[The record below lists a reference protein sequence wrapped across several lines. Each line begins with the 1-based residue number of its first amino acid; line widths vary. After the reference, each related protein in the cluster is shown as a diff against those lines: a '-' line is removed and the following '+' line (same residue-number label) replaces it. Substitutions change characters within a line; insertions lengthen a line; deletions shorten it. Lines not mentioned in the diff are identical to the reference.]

1 MIILCK
7 QIHAIKYFFTLIHI
21 NFTNNNLRVFMK
33 TTFKIIVISVII
45 GLFAFPVAAK
55 QPAINFYRNP
65 DQRGLHVFE
74 APKQDTVPFSGLSVR
89 IGGNFTQQYQS
100 LEHSSNANP
109 GMAGETDL
117 NKLYPLVPGFNLATA
132 NLNFDIQLEDGI
144 RVKLENYMSSR
155 HHSEFWVKGGYIQ
168 VDKLP
173 MFGSPD
179 WFTRMVTVKIGHFGV
194 NYGDQQFRRSDNGN
208 TFHNPFVGNT
218 IMDAFATE
226 IGGEVYVRPGDDFFV
241 MLGTSSGIINGD
253 VKEARNASGEIQK
266 KSLSMLAKVGYDK
279 QINEDLRVRLS
290 ASYYTNPGTTRNTL
304 YAGDRT
310 GSRYYMASEPEF
322 FRNFQAG
329 GAVTAST
336 AANRFTSGRLSPEF
350 THQVSSF
357 MINPFIK
364 FKGLELFGVI
374 EASSGKHNSLA
385 ETRQFNQL
393 SGEVV
398 YRFLKNE
405 QVFVGARY
413 NQVSGELPGANADVS
428 VDRIQ
433 IAAGWYTTKNLLVK
447 LEYVNQ
453 NFNDFDASDF
463 RHKGNFNGL
472 MIEAAIAF

>member
-1 MIILCK
+1 MKI
-7 QIHAIKYFFTLIHI
+7 TLR
-21 NFTNNNLRVFMK
+21 TLGL
-33 TTFKIIVISVII
+33 SV
-45 GLFAFPVAAK
+45 LFGIYMLPAFAA
-55 QPAINFYRNP
+55 QPAINFFRNP
-65 DQRGLHVFE
+65 DQSGLHIFE
-74 APKQDTVPFSGLSVR
+74 APKQDTVPFTGLNVR

-100 LEHSSNANP
+100 LEHSNKANP
-109 GMAGETDL
+109 SMAGDIDL

-226 IGGEVYVRPGDDFFV
+226 IGGEVYVRPSKDIFF
-241 MLGTSSGIINGD
+241 MLGTTNGLINGD
-253 VKEARNASGEIQK
+253 VKEARNAEGNIQK
-266 KSLSMLAKVGYDK
+266 KSLSLLAKAGYDK
-279 QINEDLRVRLS
+279 QISDDLRVRLS

-310 GSRYYMASEPEF
+310 GSRYYMAVEPEF
-322 FRNFQAG
+322 FRSAG
-329 GAVTAST
+329 VVTAAS

-350 THQVSSF
+350 THQVSSL
-357 MINPFIK
+357 MINPFVK

-374 EASSGKHNSLA
+374 ETSSGKQNSVA
-385 ETRQFNQL
+385 EKRKFSQL

-405 QVFVGARY
+405 QAFVGARY
-413 NQVSGELPGANADVS
+413 NQVSGELPGANGDVS
-428 VDRIQ
+428 VDRMQ
-433 IAAGWYTTKNLLVK
+433 VSAGWYTTKNLLLKV
-447 LEYVNQ
+447 EYVNQ
-453 NFNDFDASDF
+453 NFKDFDASDY
-463 RHKGNFNGL
+463 RHEAKFNGIV
-472 MIEAAIAF
+472 IEAAIGF